1 MAENNHQQKQN
12 FYQGIIIGTVFIF
25 IIFLAFFAGLKIGQ
39 RRVFDKRYPPMF
51 YQFLRP
57 PKEGFIPR
65 RFQGHGLVGVVDS
78 VSKESFV
85 VKNRWGELVTV
96 LVNKD
101 TQYKMDNKNASFSD
115 IKKGKNVMVIGEPK
129 EEEIGVVAKIIRI
142 F

>member
-1 MAENNHQQKQN
+1 MKNKD
-12 FYQGIIIGTVFIF
+12 FYKGLLLGVGVILLVIF
-25 IIFLAFFAGLKIGQ
+25 SFFAGLKIGQ
-39 RRVFDKRYPPMF
+39 RRVFDKRYSPMF
-51 YQFLRP
+51 HQFLRP

-101 TQYKMDNKNASFSD
+101 TQYKSGNKNANFSD

-129 EEEIGVVAKIIRI
+129 EEEIGIIAKIIRI
-142 F
+142 Y